1 MQGGSVAGLRLDA
14 FPDAETWQDMITLFR
29 QHQPLRQE
37 VGVHTDGLLSLRIL
51 LMVIVIV
58 AIFKENIFRPPMTQS
73 ETLHFLFFLFPNG
86 KYEPSCPEEALGKET
101 PRGHKR
107 PLAT

>member
-1 MQGGSVAGLRLDA
+1 
-14 FPDAETWQDMITLFR
+14 MITFFR

-37 VGVHTDGLLSLRIL
+37 VGVDTDGLLSLRIL

-73 ETLHFLFFLFPNG
+73 ETLHFLFFLFPNR
-86 KYEPSCPEEALGKET
+86 KYEPSFPEEALGKET